1 MMQSVAGP
9 SLLTSVPTIEEV
21 LHDHASELGH
31 DFIAYRNHAYRVVN
45 LCAAI
50 VKDRADLEKIA
61 VAAVFHDL
69 GIWTNKT
76 FDYIAPSVALAREYL
91 AAHGRAAWIPEI
103 ERMIADHHKITPSH
117 ANHDSLVEPFRR
129 ADWIDVT
136 RGLRTFGLPRPF
148 DPVGA
153 RWLAERRVSLAPG
166 AVDSRKIPQASADA
180 VADGQTV
187 TATGSGPDADRAA
200 RKHPY
205 RRPCSRS
212 CRRRTASDNASANAP
227 ISAE

>member
-1 MMQSVAGP
+1 MMQSVAGA
-9 SLLTSVPTIEEV
+9 SLLISVPTIDEV

-50 VKDRADLEKIA
+50 VKDRVDLEKIA

-91 AAHGRAAWIPEI
+91 PAHGRAAWIAEI
-103 ERMIADHHKITPSH
+103 ERMIADHHKITPST
-117 ANHDSLVEPFRR
+117 AGPDSLIEAFRR

-136 RGLRTFGLPRPF
+136 RGLRGFGIPRPL
-148 DPVGA
+148 VA
-153 RWLAERRVSLAPG
+153 RLFATWP
-166 AVDSRKIPQASADA
+166 SA
-180 VADGQTV
+180 GFHWRLLTL
-187 TATGSGPDADRAA
+187 TLDRF
-200 RKHPY
+200 RSHPLTPLPMV
-205 RRPCSRS
+205 RL
-212 CRRRTASDNASANAP
+212 
-227 ISAE
+227 